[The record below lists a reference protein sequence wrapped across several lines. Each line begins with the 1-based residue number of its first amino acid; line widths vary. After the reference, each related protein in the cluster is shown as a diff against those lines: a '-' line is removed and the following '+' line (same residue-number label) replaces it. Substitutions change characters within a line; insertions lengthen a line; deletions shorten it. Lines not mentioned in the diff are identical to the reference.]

1 MVPLFGLFYI
11 FSQLCSFCSAYVDV
25 TSGYQVFFNLPTNMT
40 NNQICWLFQA
50 SYYDIDSDKSGRT
63 LRTGR
68 FEPGDQQSL
77 IYRDTLVE
85 LEAITESY
93 EYSNLDLS
101 TYNGP
106 EPYNSETDYCTDI
119 MDLVMRVYDEEGHYV
134 HPTTEDYPATASAT
148 VQRRDSDADM
158 EECIDEPCY
167 DVRDCQILNSKCG
180 HCSNSGGR
188 EQRYC
193 DWQYTYFVHS
203 FVLHC
208 WYTWQHT
215 CS

>member
-1 MVPLFGLFYI
+1 MVPLFGLFCI
-11 FSQLCSFCSAYVDV
+11 FSQLYSLCSAYVDI

-85 LEAITESY
+85 LEAITDSY
-93 EYSNLDLS
+93 EHSNLDLS
-101 TYNGP
+101 TYNGS

-134 HPTTEDYPATASAT
+134 HPVANSSTNACAHPTPPTLNNLLISNY
-148 VQRRDSDADM
+148 SD
-158 EECIDEPCY
+158 
-167 DVRDCQILNSKCG
+167 
-180 HCSNSGGR
+180 GR
-188 EQRYC
+188 NYKE
-193 DWQYTYFVHS
+193 S
-203 FVLHC
+203 
-208 WYTWQHT
+208 
-215 CS
+215 SI